1 MKRIETI
8 VFVPLLAALLLTGC
22 ASTQLGDFAGS
33 TSREKTYLAVYDLR
47 GNNLKSAVI
56 EEAVQNA
63 IRLHVRKVDIQ
74 HGIPP
79 SPLPAYPAKMTV
91 GKRKSGGPQPECSG
105 EVFSIEGIDTSM
117 SKYGETTYHRACLF
131 PYAGGYRVNYFAIFA
146 TQSGV
151 GSKNPFALVGTMGR
165 AVVGAT
171 GFGDSSNFIG
181 QILQKME
188 EEFKKHQLEAKLVQ
202 LYPEIEGR
210 VVVPDDLLPPEN
222 TPVPA
227 SGSTSESNSS
237 SQRTTTSQQGEQIIP
252 PVASGISI
260 SAEQLPPELIRMREA
275 IQKQKMAYQQ
285 QLLEQ
290 PSVTS
295 NQKSRQSAQARKEL
309 AAMGLQYYNQDQFV
323 AAIRRND
330 KLAVELF
337 LQGEGVSLEADA
349 SGEMPLGIAEKSGF
363 AEIVALLKKYGEK

>member
-8 VFVPLLAALLLTGC
+8 VFMPLLAALLLTGC

-74 HGIPP
+74 QGIPP

-188 EEFKKHQLEAKLVQ
+188 DGFKKNQLDARLVQ

-210 VVVPDDLLPPEN
+210 VVIPDDLLPPDN
-222 TPVPA
+222 APA
-227 SGSTSESNSS
+227 SGSTGEQNSS
-237 SQRTTTSQQGEQIIP
+237 SQRTATSQQGEQISS
-252 PVASGISI
+252 PVASGNSI

-290 PSVTS
+290 PSGTS
-295 NQKSRQSAQARKEL
+295 NPKSRQSAQARKEL
-309 AAMGLQYYNQDQFV
+309 AAMGLQYYSQDQFV

-337 LQGEGVSLEADA
+337 LQGEGVSLGPDA
-349 SGEMPLGIAEKSGF
+349 AGEMPLGIAEKSGF